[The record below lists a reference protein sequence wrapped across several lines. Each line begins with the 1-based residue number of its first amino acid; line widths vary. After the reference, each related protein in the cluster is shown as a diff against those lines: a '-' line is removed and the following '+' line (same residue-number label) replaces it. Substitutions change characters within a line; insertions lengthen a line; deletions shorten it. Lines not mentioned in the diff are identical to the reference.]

1 MSEVPAVMG
10 TNSIVPVVL
19 EKGGRNHMAH
29 VPVDFEAGGA
39 ESKHFP
45 KKMALRRELRPH
57 RTHKDAD
64 LAEKFPSLKNSEL
77 LVSNE
82 GFL

>member
-1 MSEVPAVMG
+1 MMG
-10 TNSIVPVVL
+10 TNSTVPVVL
-19 EKGGRNHMAH
+19 EKGGRNHRAH
-29 VPVDFEAGGA
+29 VPVDLEAGGA
-39 ESKHFP
+39 GRNHHISYGFL
-45 KKMALRRELRPH
+45 KKTALRRELRPH

-77 LVSNE
+77 LVSYE